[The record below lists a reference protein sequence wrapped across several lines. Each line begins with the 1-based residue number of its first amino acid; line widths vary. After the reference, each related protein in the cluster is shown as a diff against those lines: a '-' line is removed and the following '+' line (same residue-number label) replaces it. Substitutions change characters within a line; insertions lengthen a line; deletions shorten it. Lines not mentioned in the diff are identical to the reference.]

1 MDTEGGVWVTSVADV
16 KSVQGALWCSPAAA
30 VVQWS
35 SRVWSDMCEEGE
47 VGGRVGEI
55 EQVEGESGSG
65 QDGRSQS
72 GWS

>member
-1 MDTEGGVWVTSVADV
+1 MWVTSLADI

-47 VGGRVGEI
+47 VGEGKEWVG
-55 EQVEGESGSG
+55 VRWEGEWVS
-65 QDGRSQS
+65 
-72 GWS
+72 